1 MAVKKNSRPAAPVIS
16 AGPSGNVAKKTSKFK
31 KILKFSSIALLL
43 LILIVG
49 GFFLGIY
56 LRIFDT
62 NAINEKMELYKY
74 PIIGDYFVKPAG
86 TADDTNTAKQPDTT
100 IDTTA
105 KTNGK
110 VADAKLNTD
119 KQIDPSKP
127 VVLSKDD
134 VEKQMKL
141 RQAEEK
147 KRISKLARL
156 YAQMKP
162 KDAVAILDDL
172 NDDVI
177 IEILQKMDESQSAQ
191 ILAGFD
197 PAKSARLTQSMYN
210 GKTPVTQIQ

>member
-1 MAVKKNSRPAAPVIS
+1 MAVKKNNQPAASAIS
-16 AGPSGNVAKKTSKFK
+16 AGSSGNVAKKPSKLK

-86 TADDTNTAKQPDTT
+86 TADDANAEKQTDTK

-105 KTNGK
+105 KTAGK
-110 VADAKLNTD
+110 ITDAKLNADT
-119 KQIDPSKP
+119 KVEPSKP
-127 VVLSKDD
+127 VVLSKDE

-156 YAQMKP
+156 YGQMKP

-172 NDDVI
+172 NDDMI
-177 IEILQKMDESQSAQ
+177 IEILQKMDESQSAK

-197 PAKSARLTQSMYN
+197 PSKSARLTQSMYN
-210 GKTPVTQIQ
+210 GKPPVTQIQ

>member
-1 MAVKKNSRPAAPVIS
+1 MAVKKVSQPAVS
-16 AGPSGNVAKKTSKFK
+16 ARLTDNTGKIKKKPGKFK
-31 KILKFSSIALLL
+31 KILKIGSIMLLL

-56 LRIFDT
+56 FRIFDT
-62 NAINEKMELYKY
+62 NVINEKMELYKY
-74 PIIGDYFVKPAG
+74 PIIGDYFVKPTG
-86 TADDTNTAKQPDTT
+86 IADDKSTEKPTDVKV
-100 IDTTA
+100 DTTA
-105 KTNGK
+105 KTDGK
-110 VADAKLNTD
+110 VTDAKLTAD
-119 KQIDPSKP
+119 TKVEPSKP

-141 RQAEEK
+141 SQAEEK

-156 YAQMKP
+156 YGQMKP

-210 GKTPVTQIQ
+210 GKPPVTQIQ

>member
-1 MAVKKNSRPAAPVIS
+1 MAVKKNNQPVASAIS
-16 AGPSGNVAKKTSKFK
+16 AGSSGNVVKKPSKLK

-86 TADDTNTAKQPDTT
+86 TADDANAEKQTDTK

-105 KTNGK
+105 KTAGK
-110 VADAKLNTD
+110 ITDAKLNADT
-119 KQIDPSKP
+119 KVEPSKP
-127 VVLSKDD
+127 VVLSKDE

-156 YAQMKP
+156 YGQMKP

-172 NDDVI
+172 NDDMI
-177 IEILQKMDESQSAQ
+177 IEILQKMDESQSAK

-197 PAKSARLTQSMYN
+197 PSKSARLTQSMYN
-210 GKTPVTQIQ
+210 GKPPVTQIQ

>member
-1 MAVKKNSRPAAPVIS
+1 MATKKVSQPVAPVIS
-16 AGPSGNVAKKTSKFK
+16 AGMPGIVGKKTSKFK
-31 KILKFSSIALLL
+31 KILKISSIALLL

-86 TADDTNTAKQPDTT
+86 TADDTNAEKQTDTK

-105 KTNGK
+105 KTDGK
-110 VADAKLNTD
+110 VTDAKLNTD
-119 KQIDPSKP
+119 TKVEPSKP
-127 VVLSKDD
+127 VVLSKDEI
-134 VEKQMKL
+134 EKQMKL

-156 YAQMKP
+156 YEQMKP

-172 NDDVI
+172 NDDMI
-177 IEILQKMDESQSAQ
+177 IEILQKMDESQSAK

-197 PAKSARLTQSMYN
+197 PSKSARLTQSMYN
-210 GKTPVTQIQ
+210 GKPPVTQIQ